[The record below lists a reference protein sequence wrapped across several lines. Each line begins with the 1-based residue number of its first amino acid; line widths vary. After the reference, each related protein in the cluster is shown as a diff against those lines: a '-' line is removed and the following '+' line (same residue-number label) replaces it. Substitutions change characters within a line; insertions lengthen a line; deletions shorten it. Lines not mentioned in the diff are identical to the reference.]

1 MHLLLKGSEVG
12 TYRQVF
18 DRKGSENNG
27 TGHSFLQR
35 LVFSY
40 FDFFMS
46 DRPVFR
52 NRWYS
57 FRQSAKIAEQ
67 GYSADAVMS
76 DKDLVLEIF
85 FKEYDKLKSEQ
96 AQRIGFRD
104 NLLYVTL
111 GLFGTVVS
119 FAVSNPSNYYAFLI
133 IPWVCLILGWTYLV
147 NDEKI
152 SAIGKY
158 IRLTLVERVKEK
170 TGYTD
175 LESLFGWEIAHRND
189 ARRMRRKI
197 QQLIVDEITFVVS
210 GVIALAAFWYLV
222 PSPPVGVTILS
233 WVELL
238 FLIVLG
244 VETFIYADLSKGR

>member
-1 MHLLLKGSEVG
+1 
-12 TYRQVF
+12 
-18 DRKGSENNG
+18 
-27 TGHSFLQR
+27 LQR

-46 DRPVFR
+46 NRPVFR

-119 FAVSNPSNYYAFLI
+119 FAVSNPSNYYAFLV

-152 SAIGKY
+152 SAIGRY
-158 IRLTLVERVKEK
+158 IRYKLVDKVREH
-170 TGYTD
+170 TGYTE
-175 LESLFGWEIAHRND
+175 LEPLFGWEIAHRD
-189 ARRMRRKI
+189 DKHRKRRKI
-197 QQLIVDEITFVVS
+197 QQLIVDEITFVFS
-210 GVIALAAFWYLV
+210 GMIALIAFWFSV
-222 PSPPVGVTILS
+222 PQPPLAVTILS
-233 WVELL
+233 WVEFLL
-238 FLIVLG
+238 LIVLG
-244 VETFIYADLSKGR
+244 VETVICADLAKGR